1 MAACCYSEIA
11 MRYFQVAL
19 AFFAASLLH
28 AGIVEDVGAALSS
41 GNVPHAK
48 TAVHAYRA
56 KNGVTPELLEA
67 LSWISRVEFMAKQFA
82 NAETDAQEV
91 ETLYAGQLKT
101 RSLDSDPH
109 LPVALG
115 AAIEVQAQA
124 MAARGARSEAVDY
137 LNQRLKTY
145 YATSIRTRIQK
156 NINLLSL
163 EGKPAPPL
171 DVGLYLGPKPSP
183 LAALRGK
190 PVLLFFWAHWCGDC
204 RAEAP
209 LLTRI
214 KSEYAGRLVIMGPTR
229 RYGYIGGGNEVP
241 PALELKYIDRIRH
254 DFYSG
259 LLDVPVPVSEENFKR
274 YGSSTTPTL
283 VLIDRHG
290 IVRLYH
296 PGNLS
301 YEALRTHID
310 ALLG

>member
-1 MAACCYSEIA
+1 MRFLAA
-11 MRYFQVAL
+11 AL
-19 AFFAASLLH
+19 TLFAASLLH
-28 AGIVEDVGAALSS
+28 ADVIGDVGAALSS
-41 GNVPHAK
+41 GNLPRAQ
-48 TAVHAYRA
+48 AEIQAYRA

-67 LSWISRVEFMAKQFA
+67 LSWVARVEFMAKRFT
-82 NAETDAQEV
+82 NAEADARDL
-91 ETLYAGQLKT
+91 ETLCAAQLKS
-101 RSLDSDPH
+101 RPLDSDPH

-137 LNQRLKTY
+137 LRQRLKTY

-171 DVGLYLGPKPSP
+171 DVSLYLGPKPSS

-190 PVLLFFWAHWCGDC
+190 PILLFFWAHWCGDC

-209 LLTRI
+209 LLARI
-214 KSEYAGRLVIMGPTR
+214 KSEFAGRLVIMGPTQ

-254 DFYSG
+254 EFYSG

-301 YEALRTHID
+301 YEALRAQVE
-310 ALLG
+310 ALVAPAKAG